1 MAGRLGVHAVGAA
14 SGISRTV
21 PKQAVGKKREKM
33 SKHEVSMEMNG
44 TTFSIETGRM
54 AKQANGSCI
63 VRMGDTMTLMTVTAD
78 KKVSDRDFMPLF
90 VEYRNK
96 TYAAGKIPGGFF
108 KREARPSERETL
120 SCRLI
125 DRPLRPLFPKGY
137 MHETQIVAFIIS
149 ADTDFHADVLS
160 ITGASMALNLSDVP
174 FTEVLSGVRV
184 ADMDGEF
191 IINPSM
197 EQLEE
202 STMDLIVAG
211 TDDIIGM
218 IEGECLEVPEER
230 LLDAIEFAHGW
241 IRKLNALQR
250 DLLAKAGAK
259 EKWEMV
265 IPEENTEMIAK
276 VENFIA
282 GDLKEAIV
290 VKGKFERSNALKA
303 LKVKVA
309 AEFTTEDGTPDPEAK
324 SAFGKI
330 EKKLM
335 REMILSE
342 GKRTDGRD
350 LTTVR
355 PITIEN
361 GVLPRAH
368 GSCLFTRGETQSLGT
383 VTLGSK
389 QAEQRVEPLNGEQ
402 YWSKYYLHYNFPPFS
417 VGEVGRYSGTGRR
430 EIGHG
435 KLAERAI
442 RPVLPDLEDFPYTI
456 RLVSDILES
465 NGSSSMATVCSCCLA
480 LMDAGAPLE
489 KKVAGVAMGLV
500 KEDDRV
506 AVLTDIL
513 GVEDH
518 LGDMDFKVTG
528 TRDGITAF
536 QLDTKIAGLSRDIMV
551 KALTEA
557 KDARMHILDVMDE
570 SMPASRTEM
579 SPFAPKIETVQIP
592 VKKIGTLI
600 GPGGKV
606 IKRIQEETGANIEV
620 DDEGMVFISSTDQ
633 AGGQAAMDFV
643 VGLMAEPELDKVY
656 EGVVKTIVDFGAFVE
671 YLPGKDGLLHISEL
685 EHFRVG
691 NVEDVLQLG
700 DTIQVKL
707 VEIDSRTGK
716 VRLSRKALLPRP
728 EGMEDAPRDDHRGG
742 GGGGGRGGRGGPRGR
757 R

>member
-1 MAGRLGVHAVGAA
+1 
-14 SGISRTV
+14 
-21 PKQAVGKKREKM
+21 M

-78 KKVSDRDFMPLF
+78 KRPSDRDFLPLF

-108 KREARPSERETL
+108 KREARPTERETL
-120 SCRLI
+120 TCRLI

-137 MHETQIVAFIIS
+137 RHETQVVAFIIS
-149 ADTDFHADVLS
+149 ADTEFHADTLS
-160 ITGASMALNLSDVP
+160 ITGASMALALSDVP
-174 FTEVLSGVRV
+174 FTEIVSGVRV
-184 ADMDGEF
+184 ADIDGEF
-191 IINPSM
+191 VANPSF

-211 TDDIIGM
+211 TDDIVGM

-230 LLDAIEFAHGW
+230 LLDAIEFAQGW

-250 DLLAKAGAK
+250 ELLTAAGGK
-259 EKWEMV
+259 EKWNFVE
-265 IPEENTEMIAK
+265 PEENTDIIAK
-276 VENFIA
+276 VEEFISA
-282 GDLKEAIV
+282 DLKEAIV
-290 VKGKFERSNALKA
+290 VKGKFERSNALSAVKE
-303 LKVKVA
+303 KVA
-309 AEFTTEDGTPDPEAK
+309 AEFTTEDGDPDPEAK
-324 SAFGKI
+324 AAFGKV

-342 GKRTDGRD
+342 GTRTDGRD

-355 PITIEN
+355 PITIEC

-442 RPVLPDLEDFPYTI
+442 RPTLPDIEDFPYTI

-480 LMDAGAPLE
+480 MMDAGAPIE
-489 KKVAGVAMGLV
+489 NKVAGVAMGLV
-500 KEDDRV
+500 KEGDRT

-570 SMPASRTEM
+570 AMPTAREHM
-579 SPFAPKIETVQIP
+579 SQYAPKIETVQIP

-606 IKRIQEETGANIEV
+606 IKRIQEETGATIEV

-633 AGGQAAMDFV
+633 SSGAAAMEFV
-643 VGLMAEPELDKVY
+643 VGLMAEPEIDKVY
-656 EGVVKTIVDFGAFVE
+656 DGVVKTVVDFGAFVE

-691 NVEDVLQLG
+691 NVEDVLQVG
-700 DTIQVKL
+700 DKVQVKL

-728 EGMEDAPRDDHRGG
+728 EGMEDTPRDDRRGG
-742 GGGGGRGGRGGPRGR
+742 GGGGGSRGGRGGPRGR

>member
-1 MAGRLGVHAVGAA
+1 
-14 SGISRTV
+14 
-21 PKQAVGKKREKM
+21 
-33 SKHEVSMEMNG
+33 MNG
-44 TTFSIETGRM
+44 TTFSLETGRM

-63 VRMGDTMTLMTVTAD
+63 VRMGDTMSLMSVTAD
-78 KKVSDRDFMPLF
+78 PKPSDRDFLPLF

-108 KREARPSERETL
+108 KREARPTERETL
-120 SCRLI
+120 TCRLI
-125 DRPLRPLFPKGY
+125 DRPLRPLFPDGY
-137 MHETQIVAFIIS
+137 RHETQVVAFIIS
-149 ADTDFHADVLS
+149 ADTDFHADTLS
-160 ITGASMALNLSDVP
+160 ITGASMALALSDVP
-174 FTEVLSGVRV
+174 FHEIVSGVRV
-184 ADMDGEF
+184 ADVEGEF
-191 IINPSM
+191 IANPSI

-211 TDDIIGM
+211 TDDVVGM

-241 IRKLNALQR
+241 IKKLNNLQR
-250 DLLAKAGAK
+250 ELLAIADNKK
-259 EKWEMV
+259 PKWDYVE
-265 IPEENTEMIAK
+265 PEGVSAELSNQVQELILP
-276 VENFIA
+276 E
-282 GDLKEAIV
+282 LKEAIV

-303 LKVKVA
+303 VKEKVKAQFTDDEGKLNADAMA
-309 AEFTTEDGTPDPEAK
+309 ALSK
-324 SAFGKI
+324 L
-330 EKKLM
+330 EKNTM

-342 GKRTDGRD
+342 GVRTDGRD

-361 GVLPRAH
+361 GILPRAH

-442 RPVLPDLEDFPYTI
+442 RPILPDLEDFPYTI

-480 LMDAGAPLE
+480 MMDAGAPLRA
-489 KKVAGVAMGLV
+489 KVAGVAMGLV

-528 TRDGITAF
+528 TREGITAF
-536 QLDTKIAGLSRDIMV
+536 QLDTKIAGLSREIMV
-551 KALTEA
+551 KALTDA
-557 KDARMHILDVMDE
+557 KNARMHILDVMDE
-570 SMPASRTEM
+570 AMPESRAEM
-579 SPFAPKIETVQIP
+579 SPYAPKIETVQIP

-606 IKRIQEETGANIEV
+606 IKRIQEETGATIEV
-620 DDEGMVFISSTDQ
+620 DDEGMVFISSIDQ
-633 AGGQAAMDFV
+633 AGGKAAMDFV
-643 VGLMAEPELDKVY
+643 VGLMAEPELDRVY

-685 EHFRVG
+685 EWHRVG
-691 NVEDVLQLG
+691 NVEDVVQLG
-700 DTIQVKL
+700 DKIEVKL

-728 EGMEDAPRDDHRGG
+728 EGVEDNPRDDHRS
-742 GGGGGRGGRGGPRGR
+742 GGGGRGGGRDRGGRGGR

>member
-1 MAGRLGVHAVGAA
+1 
-14 SGISRTV
+14 
-21 PKQAVGKKREKM
+21 
-33 SKHEVSMEMNG
+33 
-44 TTFSIETGRM
+44 TFSIETGQM
-54 AKQANGSCI
+54 AKQANGSCV

-78 KKVSDRDFMPLF
+78 KRPSDRDFLPLF

-108 KREARPSERETL
+108 KREARPTERETL
-120 SCRLI
+120 TCRLI

-137 MHETQIVAFIIS
+137 RHETQVVAFIIS
-149 ADTDFHADVLS
+149 ADTDFHADTLS
-160 ITGASMALNLSDVP
+160 ITGASMALALSDVP
-174 FTEVLSGVRV
+174 FTEIVSGVRI
-184 ADMDGEF
+184 ADIDGEF
-191 IINPSM
+191 VANPSF

-211 TDDIIGM
+211 TDDIVGM

-230 LLDAIEFAHGW
+230 LLDAIEFAQGW

-250 DLLAKAGAK
+250 ELLAKAGGK
-259 EKWEMV
+259 EKWDFV
-265 IPEENTEMIAK
+265 TPEENADIIAK
-276 VENFIA
+276 VEEFISA
-282 GDLKEAIV
+282 DLKEAIV
-290 VKGKFERSNALKA
+290 VKGKFERSNALSAVKE
-303 LKVKVA
+303 KVA
-309 AEFTTEDGTPDPEAK
+309 AEFTTEDGEPDPEAK
-324 SAFGKI
+324 EAFGKV

-335 REMILSE
+335 REMILTE
-342 GKRTDGRD
+342 GTRTDGRD

-355 PITIEN
+355 PITIDC

-389 QAEQRVEPLNGEQ
+389 QAEQRIEPLNSEQ

-442 RPVLPDLEDFPYTI
+442 RPILPDLEDFPYTI

-480 LMDAGAPLE
+480 MMDAGAPIE

-500 KEDDRV
+500 KEDDRT

-551 KALTEA
+551 KALTDA
-557 KDARMHILDVMDE
+557 KNARMHILDVMDE
-570 SMPASRTEM
+570 AMPAPRAEM
-579 SPFAPKIETVQIP
+579 SEFAPKIDTVQIP

-606 IKRIQEETGANIEV
+606 IKRIQEETGATIEV

-633 AGGQAAMDFV
+633 ASGAAAMDFV
-643 VGLMAEPELDKVY
+643 VGLMAEPEIDKVY
-656 EGVVKTIVDFGAFVE
+656 DGVVKTIVDFGAFVE

-691 NVEDVLQLG
+691 NVEDVLQVG
-700 DTIQVKL
+700 DKVQVKL
-707 VEIDSRTGK
+707 VEIDSRSGK

-728 EGMEDAPRDDHRGG
+728 EGMEDSPRDDHRGG
-742 GGGGGRGGRGGPRGR
+742 GGRGGRGGHRGR